1 MTPSTPAYT
10 AMELMA
16 CVAARTLEDRR
27 TVLVGTGLPMIG
39 AILAQRTH
47 APGLVIIFEA
57 GGVGPRVPTLPVS
70 VGDSRT
76 FYHASAASSMHNV
89 MSACQA
95 GYVDF
100 GFLGGAMMDR
110 YGNLNTTVIGP
121 WELPEVRLPGSGGG
135 NDVGSLAQRTIIILR
150 QDKRRLVERVNFLT
164 TPGYIDGPG
173 ARERAGLPAGS
184 GPYRVLTQLA
194 VYDFDEATK
203 QLRLRATHPGVSV
216 ADVQAASG
224 FNIQVADTL
233 EVTSPPT
240 EEERRLLHEID
251 PAGMVIG
258 K

>member
-1 MTPSTPAYT
+1 MTASQPAYT

-16 CVAARTLEDRR
+16 CVAARMLEDRR

-39 AILAQRTH
+39 AILAQRMH

-121 WELPEVRLPGSGGG
+121 WEAPEVRLPGSGGA
-135 NDVGSLAQRTIIILR
+135 NDVGSLAQRTMIIIR
-150 QDKRRLVERVNFLT
+150 QDTRRFVERVNFIT

-173 ARERAGLPAGS
+173 ARERAGLPAGT

-194 VYDFDEATK
+194 VFDFDESTK

-216 ADVQAASG
+216 AEVQAASG
-224 FNIQVADTL
+224 FKIQVADTL
-233 EVTSPPT
+233 EVNAPPT

-251 PAGMVIG
+251 PAGLVIG

>member
-1 MTPSTPAYT
+1 MTAPQPAYT

-121 WELPEVRLPGSGGG
+121 WDAPEVRLPGSGGG
-135 NDVGSLAQRTIIILR
+135 NDVGSLAQRTIVILR
-150 QDKRRLVERVNFLT
+150 QDRRKFVERVNFIT

-173 ARERAGLPAGS
+173 ARERAGLPDGS
-184 GPYRVLTQLA
+184 GPFRVITQLA
-194 VYDFDEATK
+194 VYDFDESSRRV
-203 QLRLRATHPGVSV
+203 RLRALHPGVSV
-216 ADVQAASG
+216 NDVQAASS
-224 FNIQVADTL
+224 FEILIPDSYDVTAPPTL
-233 EVTSPPT
+233 E
-240 EEERRLLHEID
+240 EQRLLHEID
-251 PAGMVIG
+251 PAGMVIR

>member
-1 MTPSTPAYT
+1 MTAPQPGYT

-121 WELPEVRLPGSGGG
+121 WEAPEVRLPGSGGG

-150 QDKRRLVERVNFLT
+150 QDARRLVERVNFVT

-173 ARERAGLPAGS
+173 ARERAGLPAGT
-184 GPYRVLTQLA
+184 GPYRVITQLA
-194 VYDFDEATK
+194 VYDFDETSK

-216 ADVQAASG
+216 TDVQAASG
-224 FNIQVADTL
+224 FKIPVADTL
-233 EVTSPPT
+233 EVTLPPT
-240 EEERRLLHEID
+240 EEELRLLHEID
-251 PAGMVIG
+251 PAGMVIR

>member
-1 MTPSTPAYT
+1 
-10 AMELMA
+10 
-16 CVAARTLEDRR
+16 
-27 TVLVGTGLPMIG
+27 
-39 AILAQRTH
+39 
-47 APGLVIIFEA
+47 
-57 GGVGPRVPTLPVS
+57 
-70 VGDSRT
+70 
-76 FYHASAASSMHNV
+76 
-89 MSACQA
+89 
-95 GYVDF
+95 
-100 GFLGGAMMDR
+100 MMDR
-110 YGNLNTTVIGP
+110 DGNLNTTVSGP
-121 WELPEVRLPGSGGG
+121 WEAPEVRLPGSGGG

-150 QDKRRLVERVNFLT
+150 QDTRRLVERVNFMT

-173 ARERAGLPAGS
+173 ARERAGLPAGT

-194 VYDFDEATK
+194 VYDFDEDTK

-224 FNIQVADTL
+224 FKIQVADSL